1 MAADSREEKDL
12 TLLASRGK
20 TLSPGYF
27 PAVSGELNLFMEG
40 SNTSRSQ
47 HKMSCRRA
55 QLGVSVVKWTHVDL
69 PPSAEMN
76 YGELNVLD
84 DILTDAPDQDD
95 ELYNPDSEQ
104 DKSEK
109 KGSKRKSDRMENTE
123 SKRQKTSVHSSR
135 QMMPKPPSSSVSNNK
150 RIVTTKGKPV
160 SEYKNEEY
168 QRSDR
173 NRRPDGDRKTRV
185 SSSSRDPYKG
195 QPEKTCMRKRDID
208 RRAKSSTPDGSERI
222 RHDVDR
228 RPSRSSHSSKEE
240 VNSEEYCSDHETGS
254 SGSSEQGN
262 TENEEEGME
271 EEEDDEGEEDEEVE
285 EDGEE
290 DEEEYE
296 QDERDQKEG
305 NDYDTRSEASDSDSE
320 SASFTDG
327 SVRSASGSEASD
339 EKKKER
345 KRARGISPIVFDRS
359 GSSASES
366 YAGSEKK
373 HEKLSS
379 SVRAVQKDQ
388 TSKLKYILQDARFF
402 LIKSN
407 NHENVSLAKAKGVW
421 STLPVNEKKLNAAF
435 RSARSVI
442 LIFSVRESGKFQDKI
457 INDTTCTF
465 RRELPFTKSAHL
477 TNPWN
482 EHKPVKIGRDGQEI
496 EPECG
501 TQLCLLFPPDESIDL
516 YQLIHKM
523 RHKRRM
529 HSQPRSRGRPS
540 RRDPV
545 RDVGRRRPED
555 YDIHNSRKKPRIDYP
570 PEFHQRPG
578 YIKDP
583 RYPEV
588 DRRFS
593 GVRRDVFLNGPPY
606 PGMEQPPHHP
616 YYQHHAP
623 PPQAHPPYSGHHP
636 VPHEARYRD
645 KRVHDYDMRVDDFLR
660 RTQAVV
666 SGRRSRP
673 RERDRE
679 RERDRPRDN
688 RRDRERDRG
697 RDRERERERIC
708 DRDRDRGE
716 RGRYRR

>member
-1 MAADSREEKDL
+1 MATRRKMA
-12 TLLASRGK
+12 
-20 TLSPGYF
+20 SPGYF

-40 SNTSRSQ
+40 SNTSQSQ
-47 HKMSCRRA
+47 QKMSCRRA
-55 QLGVSVVKWTHVDL
+55 QLRVSVMKRTHLDL
-69 PPSAEMN
+69 PTSAVMN

-109 KGSKRKSDRMENTE
+109 KGSKRKTERMENAE
-123 SKRQKTSVHSSR
+123 SKRQKPSVHSSR

-150 RIVTTKGKPV
+150 RIVSTKGKPV

-173 NRRPDGDRKTRV
+173 NKRPDGDRKTRM
-185 SSSSRDPYKG
+185 SSSSREPYKG

-327 SVRSASGSEASD
+327 SVRSGTGSDASD

-442 LIFSVRESGKFQDKI
+442 LIFSVRESGKFQGFARLSSESHHGGSPIHWVLPAGMNAKMLGGVFKI
-457 INDTTCTF
+457 DWIC

-482 EHKPVKIGRDGQEI
+482 EHKPVKIGRDGQSYN
-496 EPECG
+496 
-501 TQLCLLFPPDESIDL
+501 D
-516 YQLIHKM
+516 Y
-523 RHKRRM
+523 
-529 HSQPRSRGRPS
+529 
-540 RRDPV
+540 V
-545 RDVGRRRPED
+545 R
-555 YDIHNSRKKPRIDYP
+555 
-570 PEFHQRPG
+570 EFHNMGPPPPWQG
-578 YIKDP
+578 M
-583 RYPEV
+583 
-588 DRRFS
+588 
-593 GVRRDVFLNGPPY
+593 PPY

>member
-1 MAADSREEKDL
+1 MAADSREEK
-12 TLLASRGK
+12 
-20 TLSPGYF
+20 
-27 PAVSGELNLFMEG
+27 GELNLFMEG
-40 SNTSRSQ
+40 SNTPRSQ

-69 PPSAEMN
+69 PPSAVMN

-109 KGSKRKSDRMENTE
+109 KGSKRKSDRMESAEN
-123 SKRQKTSVHSSR
+123 KRQKPSLHSSR

-150 RIVTTKGKPV
+150 RIVSTKGKPI

-173 NRRPDGDRKTRV
+173 NKRPDGDRKTRM

-195 QPEKTCMRKRDID
+195 QPEKTCMRKRDLD

-262 TENEEEGME
+262 TENEGME

-327 SVRSASGSEASD
+327 SVRSASGSDASD

-407 NHENVSLAKAKGVW
+407 NHENVSLAKAK
-421 STLPVNEKKLNAAF
+421 
-435 RSARSVI
+435 
-442 LIFSVRESGKFQDKI
+442 
-457 INDTTCTF
+457 
-465 RRELPFTKSAHL
+465 
-477 TNPWN
+477 
-482 EHKPVKIGRDGQEI
+482 EI

-516 YQLIHKM
+516 YQVIHKM

-593 GVRRDVFLNGPPY
+593 GVRRDVFLNGSYNDYVREFHNMGPPPPWQGMPPY

-716 RGRYRR
+716 RAVYLKFVV